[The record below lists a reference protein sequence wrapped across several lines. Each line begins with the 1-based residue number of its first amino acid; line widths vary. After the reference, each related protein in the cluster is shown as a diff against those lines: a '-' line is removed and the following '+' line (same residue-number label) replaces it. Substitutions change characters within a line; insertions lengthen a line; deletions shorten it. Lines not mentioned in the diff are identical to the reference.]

1 MFDFIKTK
9 HKPDCK
15 ASKRLWGLFLTPYFL
30 FWALLVLLAFSPLL
44 VLAIGGWSRLNPN
57 CYQIESSFCEAVVN
71 GDRDAAFKFAQAYEQ
86 REKRDYQQKLR
97 SEKKN
102 SYGYN
107 RAKENEPFAYRYL
120 YMLAYEM
127 NDDYDIAL
135 AYEEDFPKS
144 KRADAHMLGGIGVL
158 PYDKARIL
166 YKKGSKKDAFIEYCR
181 SVPSFDEGFGAEQ
194 RKITL
199 SGYSGSL
206 YWRSKLSCFDN
217 YDEFLGFLDE
227 EFEEL
232 GRPEEYADAVAK
244 FHAVADENAR
254 QESQDKTV
262 AWN

>member
-1 MFDFIKTK
+1 MFNFIKTN
-9 HKPDCK
+9 HKLD
-15 ASKRLWGLFLTPYFL
+15 ARRQRDYGLLLTPYFL
-30 FWALLVLLAFSPLL
+30 FWASLVLLALSPLF

-57 CYQIESSFCEAVVN
+57 CYQIESSFCEAVEN
-71 GDRDAAFKFAQAYEQ
+71 GDGDAALKYAQAYEQ
-86 REKRDYQQKLR
+86 REKRDYRRKL
-97 SEKKN
+97 SYEKKE

-107 RAKENEPFAYRYL
+107 RAKENEPFAYKYL
-120 YMLAYEM
+120 YMLAYEI
-127 NDDYDIAL
+127 NGDYDKAL
-135 AYEEDFPKS
+135 AYDEEFPES

-166 YKKGSKKDAFIEYCR
+166 YKKGSKKDSFIEYCR
-181 SVPSFDEGFGAEQ
+181 SVPCSDEGFWAEQ

-217 YDEFLGFLDE
+217 YDEFLGFLDK

-254 QESQDKTV
+254 QVSQEKAV
-262 AWN
+262 AYN